1 MITKKMYRYLGRNGN
16 ITTHILLEN
25 IAPIEM
31 VKLEANHG
39 KILTNG
45 VKKVYAITV
54 FPEDIDEWYEIDD
67 AGQVSL

>member
-31 VKLEANHG
+31 VKLEANYG

-45 VKKVYAITV
+45 IKKVYTITV

>member
-31 VKLEANHG
+31 VKLEASVG

-45 VKKVYAITV
+45 YKKVYAITV
-54 FPEDIDEWYEIDD
+54 FPEDIENWYEIDD
-67 AGQVSL
+67 VGQVSL

>member
-25 IAPIEM
+25 VAPIEM
-31 VKLEANHG
+31 VRLAAAPG

-45 VKKVYAITV
+45 ISTTYSIVI
-54 FPEDIDEWYEIDD
+54 FPDEMDEWHEIDD
-67 AGQVSL
+67 QGQV